1 MKLYYKIFFVIL
13 GFFIV
18 HCKNDTKLKPLAAS
32 LNSIK
37 YATGFSIEKHSNYSI
52 LKVSNPWPNASKTF
66 IYILK
71 KRTVFLPDSIEK
83 QGVIINVPVKKI
95 VVTSTTHIPSLVL
108 LNEEKSLV
116 GFPKLDYISSPKV
129 RALIRENKITDLG
142 NNQSLN
148 IEQVLNLQPDV
159 LIGYGL
165 DSNNPVL
172 SNLEKSG
179 LKIMFNGDWNEQS
192 PLGKAEWIKF
202 FGALY
207 DKSVVADK
215 IFSKI
220 ENDYKKT
227 LNLVK
232 NSTQKPTVLAGD
244 IFEDKWYLPQGT
256 SWGSQFIKDAKGNY
270 LWSQTKGTGSLAL
283 SFETVFEKAKNA
295 DVWITSGQFSSLDQ
309 MKKANPHYTQFQAFK
324 NKKVYSFN
332 RKKGEKGGV
341 LYYEL
346 APNRPDIVLKDM
358 VKILHPDLLKNY
370 NPYFFEQ
377 LK

>member
-1 MKLYYKIFFVIL
+1 MKLYCKLFFVIL

-18 HCKNDTKLKPLAAS
+18 HCKNDTKLKPLAVS

-66 IYILK
+66 VYILK
-71 KRTVFLPDSIEK
+71 KRTVILPDSIEK
-83 QGVIINVPVKKI
+83 QGIIINVPVKKI

-129 RALIRENKITDLG
+129 RALIRQNKITDLG